1 MAGKPAKKST
11 QHASDQFH
19 HSWCRFVAMPRDG
32 CEHCE
37 QLYADYPFNPGETS
51 AEATARYFPVIAVAA
66 PEQTTPP
73 APDLVMV
80 KPGRPVLQATPAMS
94 EPHERVQEALDEIE
108 ILLRENTVTVR
119 RNRKAEEIE
128 RVEEARTTHL
138 TATRRRT
145 RLVVLETDGHKRLAR
160 QVKTTA
166 NKLEKDGRLPRDL
179 AKHLYAFAKR
189 VADGMGAATED
200 EHDSSNRTTAGYQPV
215 ATLSGYGSRTM
226 ADRHL
231 TGMAAHQ
238 EMRHRIPSE
247 LMPIYDQIVDE
258 EVTGQH
264 PLGRTLHELG
274 EALGYKHKQTTAA
287 GGALV
292 YAVVCLI
299 AHYMRGRGI
308 PRGELR
314 QTVTSPR
321 LLQESA

>member
-1 MAGKPAKKST
+1 MAGKSTKKNSH
-11 QHASDQFH
+11 QANDQLHHPQCGFVALPRAGCESCELLYAVEDGHAIIQANEAMEMAILHFRERIVEREISIREESSRFRASD
-19 HSWCRFVAMPRDG
+19 
-32 CEHCE
+32 
-37 QLYADYPFNPGETS
+37 T
-51 AEATARYFPVIAVAA
+51 
-66 PEQTTPP
+66 
-73 APDLVMV
+73 
-80 KPGRPVLQATPAMS
+80 
-94 EPHERVQEALDEIE
+94 ERMKTIRA
-108 ILLRENTVTVR
+108 
-119 RNRKAEEIE
+119 RKADETE
-128 RVEEARTTHL
+128 RVEEARTACI

-145 RLVVLETDGHKRLAR
+145 RIVVLETDGHKRLAR
-160 QVKTTA
+160 KVKTTA

-179 AKHLYAFAKR
+179 AQHLYAFAKR

-200 EHDSSNRTTAGYQPV
+200 GHDSSNRTTAGYQPV

-258 EVTGQH
+258 EVTGRH